1 LDIDGKFD
9 ALINLNGENIFG
21 IWNKSKKQ
29 KVFEIRVKFTQILYK
44 MISKMDKPPKV

>member
-21 IWNKSKKQ
+21 TRNKGKKQ
-29 KVFEIRVKFTQILYK
+29 KVFEIRVKLLKSFVK
-44 MISKMDKPPKV
+44 